1 MRAGAADYITKP
13 FKINEI
19 QNVVR
24 RILEEIRL
32 EKDLTRIMRKDG
44 PDRIIK
50 AVSSPVRM
58 KTVLALE
65 ESKKL
70 RFTDI
75 KKALDIDDPTKLSF
89 HLRELKESGLLMQ
102 DTQKSYFL
110 SDLGL
115 KIARLLK
122 EL

>member
-1 MRAGAADYITKP
+1 M
-13 FKINEI
+13 
-19 QNVVR
+19 R